1 MQWSWRMK
9 KLACAL
15 ATTATLLGGSL
26 VASSGAEARPY
37 GYYAQPG
44 YYGAYAYPRHYGAHA
59 YPRYGYYRG
68 SRRHA
73 GAAVAAGVAGAL
85 IGGAIAASAAPAYAY
100 PPPAYAYPA
109 PAYGYYGYSD

>member
-1 MQWSWRMK
+1 MK
-9 KLACAL
+9 KLTCAL
-15 ATTATLLGGSL
+15 AATVALVGSSL
-26 VASSGAEARPY
+26 VATSGAEARPY
-37 GYYAQPG
+37 RYYAKPG
-44 YYGAYAYPRHYGAHA
+44 HYGAYA

-68 SRRHA
+68 YRRNA

-109 PAYGYYGYSD
+109 PALTAITGTATEANSEDRR